1 MAQQFSEFLAELN
14 ARVHLEDVVGEYVQ
28 LKQKGHRYWGLCP
41 FHSEKSPSFSVDA
54 DAQLYYCF
62 GCHKGGN
69 LIHFVMEMER
79 MEFIDAVKL
88 LAERA
93 GLELPDRPRDA
104 DSQAA
109 ARLREAVYEANHAAA
124 MFFHRRIWSSEGA
137 SARDYLYRR
146 GLNDAD
152 IKHFGLG
159 ASPAGWEETFEEL
172 RKQGFE
178 RETLLKA
185 GLAVDKNGKTFDM
198 FRDRVMFPII
208 SAQGRVLGFGGRA
221 MGEAQPKYL
230 NTSETIVFNKR
241 LNLYC
246 MNWLKK
252 ERGIARV
259 VLVEGYMDAVSLRR
273 HGVEGV
279 VATLGTALTPE
290 QASLM
295 ARYAPEIWISYD
307 GDSAGQKATLRALD
321 ILEAQNVRARV
332 ILYPDGMDPDDFM
345 RAQGAQAFAQLAP
358 MDAYEFRLLRA
369 QDGLDL
375 ATQEGRTQYALTAC
389 GILKR
394 VKNPV
399 ELENYVAIVAQR
411 TGFERDVL
419 YRQIGA
425 SPVERSPAVRPRRVA
440 PPKSPPDYVLAQ
452 QRLVALKAANLLP
465 EGTVCPE
472 DFDDAVCRALF
483 EGLSAGRTPGEL
495 VGEMAEGEDRATA
508 LGALEYEALPQDA
521 AVALEMAGQCLAS
534 IRRRRLEE
542 QIAALRQ
549 ALSTAQGAQRR
560 ELLERLNGLLAE
572 LDRF

>member
-1 MAQQFSEFLAELN
+1 M
-14 ARVHLEDVVGEYVQ
+14 
-28 LKQKGHRYWGLCP
+28 
-41 FHSEKSPSFSVDA
+41 
-54 DAQLYYCF
+54 
-62 GCHKGGN
+62 
-69 LIHFVMEMER
+69 IHFVMEMER

-246 MNWLKK
+246 TELAQK
-252 ERGIARV
+252 GARHCASWCSWR
-259 VLVEGYMDAVSLRR
+259 DIWTRVSLRR

-389 GILKR
+389 GILK
-394 VKNPV
+394 
-399 ELENYVAIVAQR
+399 
-411 TGFERDVL
+411 TGEKPRG
-419 YRQIGA
+419 IGKL
-425 SPVERSPAVRPRRVA
+425 RGHCG
-440 PPKSPPDYVLAQ
+440 
-452 QRLVALKAANLLP
+452 AAH
-465 EGTVCPE
+465 
-472 DFDDAVCRALF
+472 
-483 EGLSAGRTPGEL
+483 GL
-495 VGEMAEGEDRATA
+495 
-508 LGALEYEALPQDA
+508 
-521 AVALEMAGQCLAS
+521 
-534 IRRRRLEE
+534 
-542 QIAALRQ
+542 
-549 ALSTAQGAQRR
+549 
-560 ELLERLNGLLAE
+560 
-572 LDRF
+572 

>member
-1 MAQQFSEFLAELN
+1 MAGRFPSEWIDEV
-14 ARVHLEDVVGEYVQ
+14 RDKSDIVSVVSEYVT
-28 LKQKGHRYWGLCP
+28 LQKKGAKHWGLCP
-41 FHSEKSPSFSVDA
+41 FHGEKTPSFSVD
-54 DAQLYYCF
+54 QEKQMFYCF
-62 GCHKGGN
+62 GCHAGGN
-69 LIHFVMEMER
+69 VITFVMNIEH
-79 MEFIDAVKL
+79 MEFPEAVRH

-93 GLELPDRPRDA
+93 HMPIPELQRGEDTGPKKDRDRLYAALVEAAKFYHKTLYTPDGAQALEYLHNRGIRDNVI
-104 DSQAA
+104 
-109 ARLREAVYEANHAAA
+109 R
-124 MFFHRRIWSSEGA
+124 
-137 SARDYLYRR
+137 
-146 GLNDAD
+146 
-152 IKHFGLG
+152 HFGLG
-159 ASPAGWEETFEEL
+159 ATARGWSSLYTHLSDMGFAKQEL
-172 RKQGFE
+172 IDANLALE
-178 RETLLKA
+178 R
-185 GLAVDKNGKTFDM
+185 GGKVFDA
-198 FRDRVMFPII
+198 FRERVMFPIFDPR
-208 SAQGRVLGFGGRA
+208 GRVIAFGGRV
-221 MGEAQPKYL
+221 MGDGQPKYL
-230 NTSETIVFNKR
+230 NSSDTPVFNKR
-241 LNLYC
+241 KNVYGLNF
-246 MNWLKK
+246 LKGGRR
-252 ERGIARV
+252 ESLR
-259 VLVEGYMDAVSLRR
+259 LVEGYMDAVSLRR

-375 ATQEGRTQYALTAC
+375 ATQDGRTQYALTAC

>member
-1 MAQQFSEFLAELN
+1 
-14 ARVHLEDVVGEYVQ
+14 
-28 LKQKGHRYWGLCP
+28 
-41 FHSEKSPSFSVDA
+41 
-54 DAQLYYCF
+54 
-62 GCHKGGN
+62 
-69 LIHFVMEMER
+69 
-79 MEFIDAVKL
+79 
-88 LAERA
+88 
-93 GLELPDRPRDA
+93 
-104 DSQAA
+104 
-109 ARLREAVYEANHAAA
+109 
-124 MFFHRRIWSSEGA
+124 
-137 SARDYLYRR
+137 
-146 GLNDAD
+146 
-152 IKHFGLG
+152 
-159 ASPAGWEETFEEL
+159 
-172 RKQGFE
+172 
-178 RETLLKA
+178 
-185 GLAVDKNGKTFDM
+185 
-198 FRDRVMFPII
+198 
-208 SAQGRVLGFGGRA
+208 
-221 MGEAQPKYL
+221 
-230 NTSETIVFNKR
+230 
-241 LNLYC
+241 
-246 MNWLKK
+246 
-252 ERGIARV
+252 
-259 VLVEGYMDAVSLRR
+259 MDAVSLRR

-375 ATQEGRTQYALTAC
+375 ATQDGRTQYALTAC

-508 LGALEYEALPQDA
+508 LGALECEALPQDA